1 MKFLSCLCLA
11 FSLGAGPALAQTYP
25 SGPMRMIVPFPPG
38 GGTDILARAL
48 AQKLNEA
55 WGQPVIVDNRGGA
68 NGTIGA
74 AAADGLTLLVVPS
87 GFAVN
92 PSIYKNL
99 PVDALK
105 DFAPVTQLASS
116 PLVLVVHPS
125 FPPKNV
131 KELIAFLKARPGE
144 INYGSSGNGSPPHLA
159 TELFK
164 LLTGTKMTHIPYK
177 GAGPAAVDVI
187 AGQIPIYFM
196 NALQAVPHMKSGRL
210 RPMGVTS
217 EKRFPG
223 LPDVPTIAEAGVP
236 GYAMTNWYGMLA
248 PAQHAARVGREAAGG
263 GEAHPEPARAQGAP
277 VERGRRSRREH
288 AGAVHGVSEAG
299 DGDCREDR
307 PGFGDDGDEV
317 TIPRQSRG
325 LSFVSRSK
333 RLFGVANATPP
344 ASGHLMVGHQRHRFI

>member
-1 MKFLSCLCLA
+1 MLVTAAKA
-11 FSLGAGPALAQTYP
+11 
-25 SGPMRMIVPFPPG
+25 PP
-38 GGTDILARAL
+38 
-48 AQKLNEA
+48 
-55 WGQPVIVDNRGGA
+55 
-68 NGTIGA
+68 
-74 AAADGLTLLVVPS
+74 DGHTLLVVPS

-99 PVDALK
+99 PFDSVK
-105 DFAPVTQLASS
+105 DLSPVTQLAAS

-125 FPPKNV
+125 FPPNNV
-131 KELIAFLKARPGE
+131 KELVAFLKSRPGE

-196 NALQAVPHMKSGRL
+196 NALQATPHMKSGRL
-210 RPMGVTS
+210 RAMGVTS

-248 PAQHAARVGREAAGG
+248 PANTPRAAITKLQTEVARILGTPELKDRLSSEGAEIVASTPEQFAAFLKN
-263 GEAHPEPARAQGAP
+263 EMAKAAQI
-277 VERGRRSRREH
+277 V
-288 AGAVHGVSEAG
+288 
-299 DGDCREDR
+299 
-307 PGFGDDGDEV
+307 
-317 TIPRQSRG
+317 
-325 LSFVSRSK
+325 K
-333 RLFGVANATPP
+333 
-344 ASGHLMVGHQRHRFI
+344 ASGMTATN